1 MEIMRERNRNKII
14 TDAKKYGGIG
24 LRGQLLRVH
33 KNGAKFTI
41 SKVYLED
48 KLINPEIPYTL
59 ILVPEARVTSK
70 SGVILS
76 YFDRK
81 LGPLVFYSYPED
93 AFSERERNFACNL
106 MDKAFDEK
114 FFTYQTIFFSSMN
127 YYFEIDSNWSRGNKE
142 MLMVS
147 IVLNTPINAMIEDK
161 IELVCQEFASK
172 VQKTEN
178 LFMGFHLN
186 EMNRFKGAE
195 QEIQTKIEVLKSYIK
210 EFCNNIYVSIK
221 EIKENNKIYFSE
233 INFKS

>member
-1 MEIMRERNRNKII
+1 MQIMSEKSRHKLII
-14 TDAKKYGGIG
+14 EAKKYGGIG

-48 KLINPEIPYTL
+48 KLINPEALYTL
-59 ILVPEARVTSK
+59 ILVPEARITSK

-76 YFDRK
+76 YFHRK

-106 MDKAFDEK
+106 MDKTFDEK

-142 MLMVS
+142 MLMITV
-147 IVLNTPINAMIEDK
+147 VLNTPINAIIEDK
-161 IELVCQEFASK
+161 IELVCQEFALK
-172 VQKTEN
+172 VQKSEN
-178 LFMGFHLN
+178 IFMGFHLN
-186 EMNRFKGAE
+186 EINRFKEAKE
-195 QEIQTKIEVLKSYIK
+195 EIHTKTEVLQSYIK
-210 EFCNNIYVSIK
+210 EIYNIVNVSIK
-221 EIKENNKIYFSE
+221 KIKENNKDLF
-233 INFKS
+233 FKSKL

>member
-1 MEIMRERNRNKII
+1 MLKMEIMHEKSRNKII
-14 TDAKKYGGIG
+14 SDAKKYGGIG

-48 KLINPEIPYTL
+48 KLINPEVSYTL
-59 ILVPEARVTSK
+59 ILVPEARVASK
-70 SGVILS
+70 SGAILS
-76 YFDRK
+76 YFHRK

-93 AFSERERNFACNL
+93 VFSERERSFACNL
-106 MDKAFDEK
+106 MDKTFNER

-142 MLMVS
+142 MLMLSV
-147 IVLNTPINAMIEDK
+147 ILNTPINAIVEDK

-178 LFMGFHLN
+178 IFMAFHLN
-186 EMNRFKGAE
+186 EVNKFKGAK
-195 QEIQTKIEVLKSYIK
+195 QEIQTKIELLQSYIK
-210 EFCNNIYVSIK
+210 EFYNTVNVSIK
-221 EIKENNKIYFSE
+221 KI
-233 INFKS
+233 

>member
-1 MEIMRERNRNKII
+1 MLKMEIMHEKSRNKII
-14 TDAKKYGGIG
+14 SDAKKYGGIG

-48 KLINPEIPYTL
+48 KLINPEVLYTL
-59 ILVPEARVTSK
+59 ILVPEAKVASK

-76 YFDRK
+76 YFHRK

-93 AFSERERNFACNL
+93 VFSERERNFACNL
-106 MDKAFDEK
+106 MDKTFNER

-142 MLMVS
+142 MLMLSV
-147 IVLNTPINAMIEDK
+147 ILNTPINAIIEDK
-161 IELVCQEFASK
+161 IELVCQEFVSK

-178 LFMGFHLN
+178 IFMGFHLN
-186 EMNRFKGAE
+186 EVNKFKGAK
-195 QEIQTKIEVLKSYIK
+195 QEIQTKIELLQSYIK
-210 EFCNNIYVSIK
+210 EFYNTVNVSIK
-221 EIKENNKIYFSE
+221 KI
-233 INFKS
+233 